1 MQGVNWGKILLLM
14 FLLNLHLQG
23 QDLIFAFPFEGLP
36 QFDDQTEHQFG
47 VKKDVLEGNQK
58 FQTSWKSD

>member
-1 MQGVNWGKILLLM
+1 M